1 MKINNDIIATSA
13 AVVCLAVL
21 LTLVMITGGKKPAP
35 KMTAEEKAL
44 IDNAD
49 GTMRVLTTD
58 SEEDTA
64 ILRQQC
70 TDFDIKDIDS
80 EHFRKLAKL
89 MVDTMTSTEQG
100 GVGIA
105 GPQVGLSR
113 RVVAVQRFDK
123 EGEPV
128 EVYPNILIEEYRGE
142 MQPGREGCLSVPE
155 LKGSVMRYREI
166 LVSYINPA
174 TLERTEETVKGFTAV
189 IFQHEAD
196 HLDGILYTD
205 KADSITLPIAPEHWI
220 AEDESGE
227 MQMSLSD
234 NTLDIIAPEGLTLW
248 YDNYFTGEYEISYDI
263 CMPMDGCGHDRL
275 SDLNCFW
282 AAKDPLHPD
291 DITARSEER
300 NGVFP
305 KYNMLDLFYVG
316 YGGNHNTTTRFRR
329 YYGSRYGLSND
340 EVKPLIKEYTDPEH
354 LLVPGKWYSIA
365 IRVTSESTT
374 FHVNGE
380 KLFEASLLEN
390 SDRLFAEQMP
400 DSGNTPDMTGPTS
413 RTGTVGDGHFAIRL
427 LENHVRLRNLTI
439 SRE

>member
-1 MKINNDIIATSA
+1 MSVA
-13 AVVCLAVL
+13 AVCLATFL
-21 LTLVMITGGKKPAP
+21 LLITLTGDNRSGLRLTK
-35 KMTAEEKAL
+35 EEKAL
-44 IDNAD
+44 IDAAE

-64 ILRQQC
+64 VLRRQC
-70 TDFDIKDIDS
+70 TDLDIKDIDS
-80 EHFRKLAKL
+80 EHFRKLARL
-89 MVDTMTSTEQG
+89 MADTMISPEQG

-105 GPQVGLSR
+105 GPQVGLNR

-128 EVYPNILIEEYRGE
+128 EVYPNIRIEEYRGE

-166 LVSYINPA
+166 LVSYTDPA

-189 IFQHEAD
+189 IFQHETD

-248 YDNYFTGEYEISYDI
+248 YDRPFSGDYVISYHI
-263 CMPMDGCGHDRL
+263 SMPMDGCGHDRL

-300 NGVFP
+300 KGVFSS
-305 KYNMLDLFYVG
+305 YNMLDLFYVG

-329 YYGSRYGLSND
+329 YYGAKYGQPD
-340 EVKPLIKEYTDPEH
+340 AEVKPLIREYTDHDH
-354 LLVPGKWYSIA
+354 LLVPGKWYFVEIS
-365 IRVTSESTT
+365 VSPDSTS

-380 KLFEASLLEN
+380 KLFEASL
-390 SDRLFAEQMP
+390 SDKEDKLSAESQP
-400 DSGNTPDMTGPTS
+400 DTGNTSDSATS
-413 RTGTVGDGHFAIRL
+413 QTHTAGDGHFALRL
-427 LENHVRLRNLTI
+427 LQNHTRLRNLRI
-439 SRE
+439 SRK